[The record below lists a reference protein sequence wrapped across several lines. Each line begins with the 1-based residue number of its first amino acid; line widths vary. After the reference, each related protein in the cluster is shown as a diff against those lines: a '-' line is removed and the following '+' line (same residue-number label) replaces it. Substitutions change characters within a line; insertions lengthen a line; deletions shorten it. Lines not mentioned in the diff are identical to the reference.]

1 MRKSNKTGPRDK
13 QILASLLGRMRTTA
27 LEDEDDRDNSD
38 VAIDMAE
45 HFRDLDM
52 PTALRMVKLILAD
65 QTTTKLEKK
74 AAKIAM
80 YELADYDGDED
91 QDD

>member
-1 MRKSNKTGPRDK
+1 MAMRKPNKTGPTDE
-13 QILASLLGRMRTTA
+13 QILASLLDRMHSVV
-27 LEDEDDRDNSD
+27 DDDGDLDDPD

-45 HFRDLDM
+45 HFRDLDR
-52 PTALRMVKLILAD
+52 PTAVRMAKLILAD

-80 YELADYDGDED
+80 YELSDDDGD
-91 QDD
+91 DDE